1 MLLAISNEFRAL
13 PIGPQI
19 PLRRTSMSLHQRWGH
34 FLAVSFLGL
43 AATISIANAQLPF
56 SAPKNVS
63 NNSDFSFTPQTA
75 ADSTGNVFIVWE
87 DDTSNNSNILFSR
100 SSDGGVTFSAPMN
113 LSNSKRFPFDPRIAV
128 DSHGGINVV
137 WNDGGPGNLDI
148 LFSRSTD
155 GGLTFSPPL
164 NVSHDPDSSAAPQI
178 ATDSAGNIFVAWESD
193 SGVLG
198 VLFSR
203 SVDGGVTFS
212 APLMVSTNT
221 GGSISP
227 RLAVDLAGNV
237 NFVWEDDILSSS
249 DISFSRSQDHGQTF
263 SSPKSL
269 AHNVGNSNS
278 AQINVD
284 LTGNINVVWE
294 NDSPGNFDVF
304 FTRSIDGG
312 LNFSPLANL
321 SNSPGSAS
329 SAQIATDPAGNI
341 NVIWV
346 DNTPPS
352 SSTDVYFTRSA
363 NGGASF
369 SAPINISNNT
379 GFSTGPSLAV
389 DAGGNVHVAWQDT
402 TPGNREIFFSR
413 STDSGATFAA
423 SQNLSN
429 NAGSSTIT
437 EIVADKNGSLNVVW
451 QDTTPGVSQIFY
463 SRYTNAV
470 INHPPVADA
479 GTDQNI
485 QAPDQNGVSVQ
496 LDGSK
501 SSDPDNDPLTYVW
514 TDESNNIVGSTAVIQ
529 LTLLPGNHTFT
540 LAVTDPGHLSSSAT
554 THVTVTAQVN
564 HPPVANVGA
573 SQTLGC
579 TGQNGTPV
587 TLNGSASSD
596 PDGDALTFLW
606 KDASGNVVG
615 TSAIAQLKLSSG
627 TYSFTLTVTD
637 PGGLNSSA
645 TTQITVQ
652 DTTSPLL
659 SVSLSPNSL
668 WPPNHKLIPITA
680 TISAS
685 DACSANPSV
694 RLISI
699 VSNEPDQGLG
709 DGDQPNDVQSISGG
723 PISFGTDVRSFQ
735 LRAERSGGGVGRIYT
750 VTYAAIDAAGN
761 STSASAV
768 VVVGAQ
774 SVNPSLAGTQGG
786 GDHDDHHGDRDKKK
800 HHDKDKDDDK
810 DHDHDQPHH

>member
-1 MLLAISNEFRAL
+1 
-13 PIGPQI
+13 
-19 PLRRTSMSLHQRWGH
+19 
-34 FLAVSFLGL
+34 
-43 AATISIANAQLPF
+43 
-56 SAPKNVS
+56 
-63 NNSDFSFTPQTA
+63 
-75 ADSTGNVFIVWE
+75 
-87 DDTSNNSNILFSR
+87 
-100 SSDGGVTFSAPMN
+100 
-113 LSNSKRFPFDPRIAV
+113 
-128 DSHGGINVV
+128 
-137 WNDGGPGNLDI
+137 
-148 LFSRSTD
+148 
-155 GGLTFSPPL
+155 
-164 NVSHDPDSSAAPQI
+164 
-178 ATDSAGNIFVAWESD
+178 
-193 SGVLG
+193 
-198 VLFSR
+198 
-203 SVDGGVTFS
+203 
-212 APLMVSTNT
+212 
-221 GGSISP
+221 
-227 RLAVDLAGNV
+227 
-237 NFVWEDDILSSS
+237 
-249 DISFSRSQDHGQTF
+249 
-263 SSPKSL
+263 
-269 AHNVGNSNS
+269 
-278 AQINVD
+278 
-284 LTGNINVVWE
+284 
-294 NDSPGNFDVF
+294 
-304 FTRSIDGG
+304 
-312 LNFSPLANL
+312 
-321 SNSPGSAS
+321 
-329 SAQIATDPAGNI
+329 
-341 NVIWV
+341 
-346 DNTPPS
+346 
-352 SSTDVYFTRSA
+352 
-363 NGGASF
+363 
-369 SAPINISNNT
+369 
-379 GFSTGPSLAV
+379 
-389 DAGGNVHVAWQDT
+389 
-402 TPGNREIFFSR
+402 
-413 STDSGATFAA
+413 
-423 SQNLSN
+423 
-429 NAGSSTIT
+429 
-437 EIVADKNGSLNVVW
+437 LNVVW

-540 LAVTDPGHLSSSAT
+540 LTVTDPGHLSSSAT

-685 DACSANPSV
+685 DACSANPFV

-750 VTYAAIDAAGN
+750 VTYAATDAAGN